1 MVGQIVLLGTVILN
15 IGHNCLFY
23 WERHNC
29 RYYCIGHDC
38 CYYWALLS
46 LLLGTIVFII
56 GHSVVIVGHNCLFYW
71 ARCCNYWA
79 QLHPRKQEDLCDVAC
94 SCQVSKETLCPR
106 KGSHA
111 NPRKHFV
118 LKRAHTPILFVF
130 PSGCLGLLTGGTLY
144 PTTPTLKLQ
153 LGPLF
158 QN

>member
-1 MVGQIVLLGTVILN
+1 MSFLLGT
-15 IGHNCLFY
+15 
-23 WERHNC
+23 
-29 RYYCIGHDC
+29 
-38 CYYWALLS
+38 AQLS
-46 LLLGTIVFII
+46 LLL
-56 GHSVVIVGHNCLFYW
+56 YW
-71 ARCCNYWA
+71 ARLLLLLGIIVVIIGYNCLYYWAQCRNYWA

-144 PTTPTLKLQ
+144 PTTHQP
-153 LGPLF
+153 
-158 QN
+158 